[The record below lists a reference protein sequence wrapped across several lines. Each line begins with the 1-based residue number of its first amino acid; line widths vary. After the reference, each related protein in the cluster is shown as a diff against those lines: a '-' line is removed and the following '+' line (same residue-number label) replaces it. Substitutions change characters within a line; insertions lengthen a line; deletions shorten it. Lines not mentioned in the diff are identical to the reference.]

1 MDPKHMITYEWRSMT
16 GFQAQKPYR
25 SKLVPAKPNIMCYY
39 YVCCSYATPIPAKW
53 TKFDLR
59 NILLSQCWLT
69 TFLHQWTKY
78 DQCYQILI
86 QLFINRWLS
95 VVDDRPGICKNAILE
110 LGRKRNSLGGEKYK
124 NCTLVVDAMG
134 IKQQI
139 MYSQKEKK
147 LVGKQK

>member
-1 MDPKHMITYEWRSMT
+1 M
-16 GFQAQKPYR
+16 
-25 SKLVPAKPNIMCYY
+25 
-39 YVCCSYATPIPAKW
+39 
-53 TKFDLR
+53 
-59 NILLSQCWLT
+59 
-69 TFLHQWTKY
+69 
-78 DQCYQILI
+78 I